1 MTEKTAEK
9 MVEKIVEKKENFEGL
24 ERKIAEKILER
35 LELDIDLK
43 DVSYTAPLFSSE
55 ANGGEKSLGLDSV
68 DGLEL
73 VVMLYE
79 TWGIKVQPD
88 DMPNLTTI
96 ERIADYL
103 TQKGASAKQ

>member
-1 MTEKTAEK
+1 MEDIEELK
-9 MVEKIVEKKENFEGL
+9 
-24 ERKIAEKILER
+24 RKIAERILER

-43 DVSYTAPLFSSE
+43 DVSYTVPFFSSM
-55 ANGGEKSLGLDSV
+55 ADGEGKSLGLDSV

-88 DMPNLTTI
+88 EMPNLTTI

-103 TQKGASAKQ
+103 TQKGASAK